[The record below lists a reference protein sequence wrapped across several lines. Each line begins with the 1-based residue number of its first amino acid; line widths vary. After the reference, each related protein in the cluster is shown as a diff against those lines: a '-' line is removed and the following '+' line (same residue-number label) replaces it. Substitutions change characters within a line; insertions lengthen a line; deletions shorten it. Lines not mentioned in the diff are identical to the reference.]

1 MKQTVL
7 TFITKVNPARASDLK
22 DLLDGMGQ
30 DVENNTY
37 LPFLRLK
44 LLHFASLFLVEDPSY
59 GTFLVFENNFDG
71 ALDNYL
77 EDLYLQAAA
86 GLHRIYSCC
95 RDYPATSAA
104 DRARILSY
112 LRAHVVQP
120 GAYHIGNVGRSVE
133 RTQQEDSL
141 REDIENFLDDLVH
154 AGSAVE
160 PPGSIRQKLQAFVQS
175 RPTYA
180 WAAKVQPRQTSME
193 RFIPWLRIAIVAV
206 IALVLLPVLIPLA
219 IVWVAVLRGK
229 EKSDPARSDFG
240 PGEQQ
245 HVRELLEREDRTH
258 IVQNHMASITL
269 VKPGPFRQFT
279 LRGMLW
285 LANLVARVSTRGK
298 LYGIPGIHFAHWSLI
313 DNGRRLLFVS
323 NFDGSWENYLDDFID
338 RASIGLTGIWSNT
351 VGFPR
356 TRFLVLDGARDGA
369 RFKAFA
375 RASQSYTSVWYS
387 AYKRLTVPTVDNN
400 SAIREDLFRPLDENA
415 ARTWLWRF

>member
-7 TFITKVNPARASDLK
+7 TFISKVDPDRVSDLK

-30 DVENNTY
+30 DVENNAY

-59 GTFLVFENNFDG
+59 GPFLVFENNFDG

-77 EDLYLQAAA
+77 EVLYLQAAE

-95 RDYPATSAA
+95 RDYPATNAA

-112 LRAHVVQP
+112 LRSHVVQP
-120 GAYHIGNVGRSVE
+120 SAYHIGNVGRSVD

-141 REDIENFLDDLVH
+141 RADIENFLDDLVH
-154 AGSAVE
+154 AGPVVDS
-160 PPGSIRQKLQAFVQS
+160 PGAIRQRVQAFLQS
-175 RPTYA
+175 RPISA
-180 WAAKVQPRQTSME
+180 WAAKLQPRQTSSE
-193 RFIPWLRIAIVAV
+193 RFIPWLKIAIVAV
-206 IALVLLPVLIPLA
+206 IAFVLLPVLIPLA

-240 PGEQQ
+240 PVEQQ
-245 HVRELLEREDRTH
+245 HVRELVEREDRTH

-285 LANLVARVSTRGK
+285 LVNLVARVSTKGK

-338 RASIGLTGIWSNT
+338 KASVGLTAIWSNT
-351 VGFPR
+351 IGFPS

-369 RFKAFA
+369 RFKALA
-375 RASQSYTSVWYS
+375 
-387 AYKRLTVPTVDNN
+387 
-400 SAIREDLFRPLDENA
+400 
-415 ARTWLWRF
+415 